1 MASAVEAD
9 HPASAVATAEA
20 AVRASDKDTATTV
33 VTQAAGRDL
42 QEGLIHHKD
51 VMAAL
56 LPSNTL
62 RMKIDR
68 PKLYDSCQRLRPS

>member
-9 HPASAVATAEA
+9 HPASAAATAEA
-20 AVRASDKDTATTV
+20 VVRASDKDTATTV

-42 QEGLIHHKD
+42 QEGLVHHKD

-56 LPSNTL
+56 LPSNML
-62 RMKIDR
+62 RIKISR
-68 PKLYDSCQRLRPS
+68 PKQYEQCQRLRPS